1 MRFPLTHSIHS
12 KFKCV
17 GQSRFAGLIEKV
29 AFKQRLEGDEGVS
42 YVCIRE
48 KSILVTNLDP
58 TQCPWSWPLE
68 RVSPHALALLQH
80 CSVFPMYPVLCP
92 DALFLNIFH

>member
-12 KFKCV
+12 KFKYV

-29 AFKQRLEGDEGVS
+29 PFKQRLEGDEGVS

-48 KSILVTNLDP
+48 KSILVTNLDLG
-58 TQCPWSWPLE
+58 PLE